1 MASIAERRRA
11 AGQPAWSWP
20 GGTAAVTSLARFQ
33 AREGTGEELG
43 RCLCELQAL
52 ARGDAACLGC
62 ELLRESAGDTW
73 RLRGYWTSEQAL
85 EAHLRLPHL
94 QLLGRLV
101 SDGLVRH
108 MEMRVERYSTAL
120 AS

>member
-20 GGTAAVTSLARFQ
+20 GGAAAVTSLARFQ
-33 AREGTGEELG
+33 ARDGAGEELG
-43 RCLCELQAL
+43 RCLRELQAL
-52 ARGDAACLGC
+52 ARGDATCLGC

-85 EAHLRLPHL
+85 EAHLRLPPL

-101 SDGLVRH
+101 SGGLVRH